1 MPWPVSRPLDNSTV
15 ALVFGVTY
23 ALVGVAG
30 FLVSGDVP
38 FAGQEGEPLIVFDV
52 NGLHN
57 IVHLLIG
64 VVLIVASRRTA
75 SARAAN
81 LAIGGTY
88 LLLGLLGPFLN
99 DTAVDVLG
107 LNGADHLLHLV
118 SGAALAGV
126 ALLADKDARSRV

>member
-1 MPWPVSRPLDNSTV
+1 MASFFDRSINSTV